1 MQEIAKAVPGG
12 RRKVG
17 LSWLQRGSALAFFAI
32 HLGCFAVFLVPFS
45 WWLVTLAAVLY
56 LVRMFAITAGYHRY
70 FAHRTFRTS
79 RAFQFVLAVLGASS
93 LQKGPLWWA
102 AHHRHHH
109 QHSDQPEDLHSPQQD
124 GLYWSHVGWILS
136 ADYLTTNLRRIADFA
151 NYSELRWL
159 DRWHQ
164 VPGLVLAGLLLVTGG
179 WPAFVWGFCVSTVAT
194 WHATFSINSL
204 THLVGRR
211 RYATNDDSRN
221 SMILA
226 LLTLGEG
233 WHNNHHHYKSSV
245 RQGFYWW
252 EVDVSYYLLRLL
264 AVFRIVWDLKLP
276 QPAIVARG
284 RLEGSAP
291 ATN

>member
-1 MQEIAKAVPGG
+1 M
-12 RRKVG
+12 
-17 LSWLQRGSALAFFAI
+17 
-32 HLGCFAVFLVPFS
+32 
-45 WWLVTLAAVLY
+45 
-56 LVRMFAITAGYHRY
+56 
-70 FAHRTFRTS
+70 
-79 RAFQFVLAVLGASS
+79 
-93 LQKGPLWWA
+93 
-102 AHHRHHH
+102 
-109 QHSDQPEDLHSPQQD
+109 
-124 GLYWSHVGWILS
+124 
-136 ADYLTTNLRRIADFA
+136 RRIADFA
-151 NYSELRWL
+151 EYPELRWL
-159 DRWHQ
+159 DRRHQ
-164 VPGLVLAGLLLVTGG
+164 VPGLVLAGLLLAIGG

-252 EVDVSYYLLRLL
+252 EIDISYYLLRLL
-264 AVFRIVWDLKLP
+264 AVLHIVWDLKLP
-276 QPAIVARG
+276 QPVIVARG

-291 ATN
+291 AAN